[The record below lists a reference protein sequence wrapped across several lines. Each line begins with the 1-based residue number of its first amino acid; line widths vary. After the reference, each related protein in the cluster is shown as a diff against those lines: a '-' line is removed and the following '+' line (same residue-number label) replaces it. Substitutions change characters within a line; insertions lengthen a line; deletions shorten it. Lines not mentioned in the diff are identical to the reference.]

1 MDFDSQV
8 KLEHLL
14 FYDRECRTCHKTK
27 NLLEDFY
34 LIRKNRGALPS
45 SYSYECKECT
55 IERVTKNRKEKRNKP
70 DISYDPV
77 PRIKDVYPDW

>member
-55 IERVTKNRKEKRNKP
+55 KKRVLKHRREHN
-70 DISYDPV
+70 YF
-77 PRIKDVYPDW
+77 KDWQYPDW